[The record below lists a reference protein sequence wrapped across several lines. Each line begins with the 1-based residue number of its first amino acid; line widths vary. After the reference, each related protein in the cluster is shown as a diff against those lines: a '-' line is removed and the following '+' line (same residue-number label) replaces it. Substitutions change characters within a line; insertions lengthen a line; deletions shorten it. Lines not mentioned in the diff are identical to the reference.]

1 MRDRRMVRWDG
12 RTVCWIVGGSDGR
25 TVCWMDYWS
34 EVPKRE
40 ILGMGRRAMG
50 GYREVGLDFF

>member
-1 MRDRRMVRWDG
+1 
-12 RTVCWIVGGSDGR
+12 
-25 TVCWMDYWS
+25 MDYWS

-50 GYREVGLDFF
+50 GYSEVGLDFFFKIH